1 MYAGGV
7 TKGGVAYSY
16 AVPGASKGGGVTKGG
31 VAYSYGP
38 GPAVSPRQP
47 SQNYYS
53 GYGAPGMYH
62 YAHGHSAPSPLA
74 QQYAPLTQPPLQ
86 QQQAFVSQQYAPP
99 QYAPQYAPPPQY
111 APQQQ
116 YAPPPQYAPPHD
128 APLQYAPANSQTA
141 YHRARGGRVFSG
153 RVVSSERVEA
163 TNWGQ
168 TPPLSPGA
176 QGGPSWLQRPLLQQG
191 PPRQDAPL
199 QYIPQQDAPPQVA
212 PLQYTPQQDAPSP
225 SPLQYAPQQ
234 DTPPQDASLHLT
246 PLHEDTYDHAAV
258 RAAAGRAAAGRP
270 AAEHTSPRTTHARVT
285 PPATPPPPSP
295 VARIGNVSSRVVGV
309 SLRQVTGREAAE
321 MVSSHDRAQH
331 GQVVAPGEYD
341 LARFKQRMGPPRADM
356 YMLDHRAPATWPPSP
371 LPQYLDHAL
380 QYHMPQHY
388 LHHALGE
395 RVLPTTLAGRGE
407 ALSLAEALA
416 ASSQVA
422 RLSPQP
428 TRAAARRSRGP
439 PACSALPPG
448 ARDR

>member
-1 MYAGGV
+1 M
-7 TKGGVAYSY
+7 
-16 AVPGASKGGGVTKGG
+16 
-31 VAYSYGP
+31 
-38 GPAVSPRQP
+38 
-47 SQNYYS
+47 
-53 GYGAPGMYH
+53 
-62 YAHGHSAPSPLA
+62 
-74 QQYAPLTQPPLQ
+74 LTRRNNL
-86 QQQAFVSQQYAPP
+86 
-99 QYAPQYAPPPQY
+99 PPPQ
-111 APQQQ
+111 
-116 YAPPPQYAPPHD
+116 D

-225 SPLQYAPQQ
+225 SPPQYAPQQ
-234 DTPPQDASLHLT
+234 DTPPQDASLQLT

-341 LARFKQRMGPPRADM
+341 LARFKERMGPA
-356 YMLDHRAPATWPPSP
+356 YI
-371 LPQYLDHAL
+371 
-380 QYHMPQHY
+380 
-388 LHHALGE
+388 
-395 RVLPTTLAGRGE
+395 
-407 ALSLAEALA
+407 
-416 ASSQVA
+416 
-422 RLSPQP
+422 
-428 TRAAARRSRGP
+428 RSRVDHNSHLLVIRKLYIWITSDLSSYKGI
-439 PACSALPPG
+439 
-448 ARDR
+448 